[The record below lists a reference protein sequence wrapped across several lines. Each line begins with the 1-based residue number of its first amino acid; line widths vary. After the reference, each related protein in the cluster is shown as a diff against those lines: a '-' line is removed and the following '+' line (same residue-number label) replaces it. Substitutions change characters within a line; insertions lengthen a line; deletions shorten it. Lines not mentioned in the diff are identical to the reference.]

1 MPEEVKEEAAQKEV
15 KKGGKKKL
23 LLFILI
29 GVFLIGVTGGAVFL
43 ILGKKNE
50 GEKGKTGETA
60 KIEAEIIY
68 ALQPVVVNLMDPYG
82 KRYLQI
88 GLALG
93 LASKKAE
100 ERIKHREPMIR
111 DILISFLSSKS
122 PEEVLQPEAKEIIK
136 RELKMRINQ
145 SFGEELVKAVYIT
158 QYIVE

>member
-1 MPEEVKEEAAQKEV
+1 MPEEAKEEVVQKEV

-23 LLFILI
+23 LFFILI
-29 GVFLIGVTGGAVFL
+29 GVFLIVITGGAVFL
-43 ILGKKNE
+43 MLGKKGE
-50 GEKGKTGETA
+50 GEKGKTGEANKT
-60 KIEAEIIY
+60 EAEIIY
-68 ALQPVVVNLMDPYG
+68 SLQPVVVNLMDPYG

-93 LASKKAE
+93 LVNKKAE
-100 ERIKHREPMIR
+100 EKIKHREPMIR
-111 DILISFLSSKS
+111 DILITFLSSKS